1 MRVQEVT
8 AEHAQLAIPS
18 LGKGTQGRG
27 PRMCE
32 SEGCVVLFKS
42 SSRDQ
47 DKGEGDEDKGGRG
60 QGRVGVVMSCVLKRT
75 QMLVVLSAPQ
85 LEVVCDLKVVVY
97 DSLSRSLD
105 IRICIGWPK
114 RRVPALQA
122 ILGAAMDVALRNY
135 TKVAKFEYRIINVWV
150 LWVVVS
156 LPEYYWR
163 SMTRRT
169 LLLTGCH
176 SRGDRVPE
184 HGELGKTFSA
194 DAQRHHGERHGGS
207 GDVWASDVGCRK
219 EERHL
224 GAVGGRKLARL
235 LLEQR
240 EELYPNTPAIV
251 TKKKFSKDNLSP
263 GCTDDNVWRQVF
275 LSAVAHFT
283 STYNNPW
290 AILTEKLLS
299 VLQETWDTVYG
310 DRIEHTVTVNG
321 PVYRLSKQSLNIWCS
336 GFAAVA
342 VFVLTTFFASN
353 DDFVDLN
360 NRSEFAKAMLVR
372 NCFLFKQN
380 QGGDKKAWSGL
391 WRAPMVLQVF
401 AHHFNYVQGRAE
413 ILTLDDK
420 LDGSHG
426 ALALAC
432 TAVCRALTL
441 VTDND
446 MSFNITVDENGDDVW
461 TAVIPK
467 GFHYEFND
475 TKWGMRTKQYLEPI
489 KELSAEN
496 FATVLNETQDF
507 VKKNSNMQSVVDS
520 GNNSDYEDLFTFH

>member
-1 MRVQEVT
+1 MANTDMLHNGDNVPCAPNSDGLQLGSIVDRPEDLDSACISMGTIARIHTRIRTRDVSTPVATGTDLNVREKVRVQEVT
-8 AEHAQLAIPS
+8 AEHAQLVIPS

-47 DKGEGDEDKGGRG
+47 DEGEG
-60 QGRVGVVMSCVLKRT
+60 CVLKRT

-240 EELYPNTPAIV
+240 EELVSCRVV
-251 TKKKFSKDNLSP
+251 TIEGIGHWAHQQHCKK
-263 GCTDDNVWRQVF
+263 
-275 LSAVAHFT
+275 
-283 STYNNPW
+283 
-290 AILTEKLLS
+290 
-299 VLQETWDTVYG
+299 
-310 DRIEHTVTVNG
+310 
-321 PVYRLSKQSLNIWCS
+321 
-336 GFAAVA
+336 
-342 VFVLTTFFASN
+342 
-353 DDFVDLN
+353 
-360 NRSEFAKAMLVR
+360 
-372 NCFLFKQN
+372 
-380 QGGDKKAWSGL
+380 SGL
-391 WRAPMVLQVF
+391 TGLYWIDWSQLIQ
-401 AHHFNYVQGRAE
+401 
-413 ILTLDDK
+413 
-420 LDGSHG
+420 
-426 ALALAC
+426 
-432 TAVCRALTL
+432 
-441 VTDND
+441 
-446 MSFNITVDENGDDVW
+446 
-461 TAVIPK
+461 
-467 GFHYEFND
+467 
-475 TKWGMRTKQYLEPI
+475 
-489 KELSAEN
+489 
-496 FATVLNETQDF
+496 
-507 VKKNSNMQSVVDS
+507 
-520 GNNSDYEDLFTFH
+520 